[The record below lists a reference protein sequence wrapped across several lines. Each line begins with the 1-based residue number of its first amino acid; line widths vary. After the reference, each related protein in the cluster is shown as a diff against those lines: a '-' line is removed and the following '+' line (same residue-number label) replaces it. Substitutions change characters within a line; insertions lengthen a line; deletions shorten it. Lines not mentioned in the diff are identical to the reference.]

1 MTIRDGTKYEE
12 VIGVRREWVYP
23 WRFDL
28 ASAYYDIAVM
38 ELGKRPVLLRHHI
51 WFVMFQ
57 RYTSAA
63 DQLSD
68 FLHSE
73 RLNFIFI
80 LFSLSLH
87 TKTDN

>member
-38 ELGKRPVLLRHHI
+38 ELGKRPVLL
-51 WFVMFQ
+51 Q
-57 RYTSAA
+57 
-63 DQLSD
+63 
-68 FLHSE
+68 
-73 RLNFIFI
+73 
-80 LFSLSLH
+80 
-87 TKTDN
+87 

>member
-38 ELGKRPVLLRHHI
+38 ELGKRPVLLQYQCLGKATL
-51 WFVMFQ
+51 FFL
-57 RYTSAA
+57 
-63 DQLSD
+63 QL
-68 FLHSE
+68 
-73 RLNFIFI
+73 
-80 LFSLSLH
+80 
-87 TKTDN
+87 

>member
-1 MTIRDGTKYEE
+1 VTIRDGTKYEE

-57 RYTSAA
+57 RYICISYISVVCFCTYRKTKFYTSEN
-63 DQLSD
+63 LV
-68 FLHSE
+68 FLYVQ
-73 RLNFIFI
+73 
-80 LFSLSLH
+80 
-87 TKTDN
+87 

>member
-38 ELGKRPVLLRHHI
+38 ELGKRPVLLFHHI
-51 WFVMFQ
+51 HFIKGLLSQ
-57 RYTSAA
+57 ETSNQQIRF
-63 DQLSD
+63 DMTRIE
-68 FLHSE
+68 F
-73 RLNFIFI
+73 
-80 LFSLSLH
+80 
-87 TKTDN
+87 

>member
-38 ELGKRPVLLRHHI
+38 ELGKRPVLLFHHI
-51 WFVMFQ
+51 LFVTFQ
-57 RYTSAA
+57 CYILVTC
-63 DQLSD
+63 QLSV
-68 FLHSE
+68 FVQTE
-73 RLNFIFI
+73 RLNFILQKI
-80 LFSLSLH
+80 
-87 TKTDN
+87 

>member
-38 ELGKRPVLLRHHI
+38 ELGKKPVLLCFCTKRKTKFHTSVFL
-51 WFVMFQ
+51 FVQ
-57 RYTSAA
+57 KRT
-63 DQLSD
+63 
-68 FLHSE
+68 
-73 RLNFIFI
+73 
-80 LFSLSLH
+80 
-87 TKTDN
+87 T